1 VGGAG
6 QIELSTDH
14 IQLAANEE
22 IEEIIIEIPVNFHS
36 AAQNEQT
43 QFEAAETAILDL
55 GRQLEQ
61 AQRFHDE
68 IAAKDAVIAAK
79 DAEISNLQARLSE
92 PPKTV
97 MKIVEIPVEL
107 IEDRSEEHHRASEE
121 KITRAL
127 AQSAVQFEE
136 RAETLKS
143 AAESVKTQLETAE
156 LSLAALKHAYRE
168 KEEQSTH
175 QTVQIECQRD
185 EIAVLN
191 ATLIELEQSLAHS
204 NHQRAQLNS
213 RVESLEHQISVKET
227 VIQAKD
233 AEIVHIGQVLLA
245 KEGEITLRY

>member
-1 VGGAG
+1 VGNAG
-6 QIELSTDH
+6 QIELSADH

-68 IAAKDAVIAAK
+68 IAAKDAVIAEK
-79 DAEISNLQARLSE
+79 EAEISKLQSRLSE

-97 MKIVEIPVEL
+97 FKLIEIPVEL
-107 IEDRSEEHHRASEE
+107 IEDHSDEHHRTSEE

-136 RAETLKS
+136 RAEELKS
-143 AAESVKTQLETAE
+143 AAENVKTQL
-156 LSLAALKHAYRE
+156 
-168 KEEQSTH
+168 
-175 QTVQIECQRD
+175 
-185 EIAVLN
+185 
-191 ATLIELEQSLAHS
+191 
-204 NHQRAQLNS
+204 
-213 RVESLEHQISVKET
+213 
-227 VIQAKD
+227 
-233 AEIVHIGQVLLA
+233 
-245 KEGEITLRY
+245 

>member
-68 IAAKDAVIAAK
+68 IASKDAVITAK
-79 DAEISNLQARLSE
+79 DAEITNLQARLSE

-107 IEDRSEEHHRASEE
+107 IEDRSEEQKHESEV
-121 KITRAL
+121 KL
-127 AQSAVQFEE
+127 NKAVERSSIRFEE
-136 RAETLKS
+136 S
-143 AAESVKTQLETAE
+143 A
-156 LSLAALKHAYRE
+156 
-168 KEEQSTH
+168 
-175 QTVQIECQRD
+175 
-185 EIAVLN
+185 
-191 ATLIELEQSLAHS
+191 
-204 NHQRAQLNS
+204 
-213 RVESLEHQISVKET
+213 
-227 VIQAKD
+227 
-233 AEIVHIGQVLLA
+233 
-245 KEGEITLRY
+245 